1 MTLKEIKNEE
11 WIDKTDKKF
20 VYHQI
25 REVLLD
31 DEDLLALITRE
42 RTKLDELSNQITS
55 AKAGIRKVND
65 FLSKNKKFIELAKKR
80 DSERFCEKC
89 GMDFSLEANKSL
101 KSNKT
106 KEPYA
111 LLCKNCAVKEGL

>member
-1 MTLKEIKNEE
+1 MALKEIRNEE

-42 RTKLDELSNQITS
+42 KTKLDELSNQISS
-55 AKAGIRKVND
+55 AKAGIQKINT
-65 FLSKNKKFIELAKKR
+65 FLSKNKKFVDIAKKR
-80 DSERFCEKC
+80 DAERFCEKC
-89 GMDFSLEANKSL
+89 GMDFTLDANKKL
-101 KSNKT
+101 VSNKT
-106 KEPYA
+106 IEPYKI
-111 LLCKNCAVKEGL
+111 LCKNCAAKEGL